1 VLLPVASALV
11 VSCSSKHS
19 GSGSVMPTVASNG
32 PAANDTKCCAIPQMQ
47 TLGVTTCYA
56 VSDTA
61 MADPNF
67 VSSHGLCTVA
77 GTCFYGCPPSTAT
90 GSPGTGAP

>member
-1 VLLPVASALV
+1 
-11 VSCSSKHS
+11 
-19 GSGSVMPTVASNG
+19 
-32 PAANDTKCCAIPQMQ
+32 MQ

-77 GTCFYGCPPSTAT
+77 GTCF
-90 GSPGTGAP
+90 